1 MPRSVDQPDE
11 LMGLESASS
20 SDDSEDE
27 DDDHVLD
34 NVEAGLAEEARPPKS
49 TTARKLYSIAHEDI
63 VGKRVVYIHIDIE
76 HGGPK
81 CGMVSI
87 LVVFMDADLN
97 IIGEFDEFIRPP
109 DTAEWDDNATRV
121 HGYHKNHASIV
132 SAKPIVEVW
141 ARFKSSVESYS
152 TKPNTVGMMLA
163 WNGKASDCSKLFEL
177 TEVEYRGTLFMPD
190 GVMYFADPM
199 IAISGYK
206 RNELNETKRRPGT
219 PLGYGLGVVYEYM
232 FEERL
237 VGAHNSLV
245 DAKAQARI
253 FADPRV
259 QSYFRSHK
267 SCHINGQCVDGEKET
282 RVRDC
287 FGAFSTSTIWLGRR
301 GYCRECNT
309 NTNAVFWCCWWR
321 NCGSIVIACYG
332 MCK

>member
-1 MPRSVDQPDE
+1 MPSSVGRPDK
-11 LMGLESASS
+11 LMDLESASP

-34 NVEAGLAEEARPPKS
+34 NVEAGLAEAARPPKS
-49 TTARKLYSIAHEDI
+49 TNARKLYSIAHDDI
-63 VGKRVVYIHIDIE
+63 VGKRIVYIHIDIE

-87 LVVFMDADLN
+87 SVVFMDADLN

-163 WNGKASDCSKLFEL
+163 WKGKASDCSKLFEL

-206 RNELNETKRRPGT
+206 RNEWN
-219 PLGYGLGVVYEYM
+219 
-232 FEERL
+232 
-237 VGAHNSLV
+237 
-245 DAKAQARI
+245 
-253 FADPRV
+253 
-259 QSYFRSHK
+259 
-267 SCHINGQCVDGEKET
+267 ET
-282 RVRDC
+282 RVWIR
-287 FGAFSTSTIWLGRR
+287 SHL
-301 GYCRECNT
+301 
-309 NTNAVFWCCWWR
+309 
-321 NCGSIVIACYG
+321 
-332 MCK
+332 